1 MKVDDI
7 LKESGVSNLGRNNR
21 LATGIIDKVL
31 ATDRSGKPAGV
42 AREEVKSRLGDQ
54 YDENE
59 FKTLFVDRTNQHA
72 ERLKVKK

>member
-1 MKVDDI
+1 MKVSDI
-7 LKESGVSNLGRNNR
+7 ITESGVSNLARNNR

-31 ATDRSGKPAGV
+31 ATDRSGKPFAA

-59 FKTLFVDRTNQHA
+59 FKTLFTDKTAGHA
-72 ERLKVKK
+72 KRLKSN